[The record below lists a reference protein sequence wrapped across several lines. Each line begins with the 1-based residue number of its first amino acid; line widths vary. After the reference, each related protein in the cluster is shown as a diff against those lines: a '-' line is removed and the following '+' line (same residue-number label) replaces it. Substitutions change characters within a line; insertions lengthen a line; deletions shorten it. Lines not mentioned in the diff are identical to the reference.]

1 MVERPITNT
10 PADARAGAAANAQ
23 AVSVHQYTPNKE
35 ASRCQQTSNLPS
47 AFPLTAPCAF
57 HAAARSPSSRTA
69 ALSPWSPIR
78 HTRLERRS
86 ARIVYHSDRLLY
98 PLKRT
103 RPKGDRDPG
112 WQRISWDEALDLTA
126 AKLSQIAEAYGPE
139 SVVFTLAS
147 PPTSASSDSTIWI
160 ERLMRAFGSPNEC
173 VSMELCGWGRY
184 LATVYTFG
192 ASVPGSY
199 MPDLE
204 HAGCILFWGYNP
216 NLARLAHAV
225 ATTAALKRGARL
237 IVVDPRRTGPA
248 NKADL
253 WLRVRPGTDGALALG
268 IAHVMIERGW
278 YDRDFIRDWTNGPLL
293 VRADNGR
300 LLTESDLS
308 ATGSAQRYV
317 AWNESKGCPI
327 QYDPATGGYVGNN
340 VELALF
346 GEFALETLQ
355 GRVVCRPAFDLT
367 AELCRRYAPER
378 VEAICG
384 IDRTQIETAAT
395 MLWETRPVAY
405 YAWSGVEMQTNATQI
420 ARAIAQL
427 YALTG
432 SFDSPGGNVLFAA
445 VPAANVAGMELLPAA
460 QRAKTLGLPER
471 PLGPSRWQFVTSDEI
486 YRAILE
492 QRPYRVR
499 GLVGFGANLL
509 IAHADGLRG
518 REALAAL
525 DFYVHIDL
533 FMNPTAELADVV
545 LPVASAFEREA
556 LKVGFEVSSD
566 AQSLVQLRQRVAQPR
581 GEARSD
587 TEIVFDLAC
596 RLGLGAHFWDGDI
609 EAAYRYQLGPSG
621 VSRDALR
628 ENPRGVRVPLQTRY
642 RKFAEQRDGTPRGFA
657 TRTRKIEL
665 YSERLLEHGYPP
677 LPEYEDPLIGPS
689 SRPDLLER
697 FPLILTCAKHTLFC
711 ESQHRAL
718 PSLRRR
724 ALDPEV
730 EVHPAAAAE
739 RGIGPGDWVHIETP
753 GGSVRAR
760 ARMNDTLAPN
770 VVCGQHGWW
779 QACPEIGGAGYDPFG
794 PDGANLNLIIGNEAI
809 DPVSG
814 SVPHRAYLCQIRRAH
829 G

>member
-1 MVERPITNT
+1 MVADKQSTERIPTYC
-10 PADARAGAAANAQ
+10 ALC
-23 AVSVHQYTPNKE
+23 V
-35 ASRCQQTSNLPS
+35 SRCGSIAVVENDRFVALEPDPS
-47 AFPLTAPCAF
+47 HPTGKALCAKGRAAPE
-57 HAAARSPSSRTA
+57 
-69 ALSPWSPIR
+69 L
-78 HTRLERRS
+78 
-86 ARIVYHSDRLLY
+86 VYHPDRLLY

-103 RPKGDRDPG
+103 RPKGDPDPG

-126 AKLSQIAEAYGPE
+126 ARLRTIAEAHGPE
-139 SVVFTLAS
+139 SVVFSVVS
-147 PPTSASSDSTIWI
+147 PSTSASDDSVIWI
-160 ERLMRAFGSPNEC
+160 QRLMNAFGSPNLC
-173 VSMELCGWGRY
+173 AAMELCGWGRF
-184 LATVYTFG
+184 LATQYTFG
-192 ASVPGSY
+192 AAVPGVY

-216 NLARLAHAV
+216 NIARLAHAT
-225 ATTAALKRGARL
+225 ATVEALKRGARL
-237 IVVDPRRTGPA
+237 IVVDPRRTGLA
-248 NKADL
+248 NKANL
-253 WLRVRPGTDGALALG
+253 WLQVRPGTDGALALG
-268 IAHVMIERGW
+268 IAQVMIERGW
-278 YDRDFIRDWTNGPLL
+278 YDRAFIRDWTNGPLL
-293 VRADNGR
+293 VRADSGR
-300 LLTESDLS
+300 LLTHSDLS
-308 ATGSAQRYV
+308 AKGSAQQYV
-317 AWNESKGCPI
+317 AWSEAIGRPI
-327 QYDPATGGYVGNN
+327 IYDPATGGYEGDNP
-340 VELALF
+340 EPALF
-346 GEFALETLQ
+346 GTFTIDTLQ
-355 GRVVCRPAFDLT
+355 GKALCQPAFELS
-367 AELCRRYAPER
+367 AELCRRYQPER

-384 IDRTQIETAAT
+384 VGRDQIENAAQ
-395 MLWETRPVAY
+395 MLWEARPVAY

-432 SFDSPGGNVLFAA
+432 SFDTSGGNVLFPSVPTANAA
-445 VPAANVAGMELLPAA
+445 GGELLPAA
-460 QRAKTLGLPER
+460 QRARTLGLPER
-471 PLGPSRWQFVTSDEI
+471 PLGPSRWQFVTSDEL
-486 YRAILE
+486 YRGILE
-492 QRPYRVR
+492 QQPYRVR

-509 IAHADGLRG
+509 LSHAAGRRG

-525 DFYVHIDL
+525 DFYVHADL
-533 FMNPTAELADVV
+533 FMNPTADLADIV
-545 LPVASAFEREA
+545 LPIASAFEREA
-556 LKVGFEVSSD
+556 LKIGFEVSAE

-587 TEIVFDLAC
+587 TQIVFDLAC
-596 RLGLGAHFWDGDI
+596 RLGLGAHFWGGDI

-621 VSRDALR
+621 VSLDALR

-642 RKFAEQRDGTPRGFA
+642 RKFAEQKDGTPRGFA

-677 LPEYEDPLIGPS
+677 LPEYEEPLIGPS

-724 ALDPEV
+724 ARDPEV

-779 QACPEIGGAGYDPFG
+779 QACPEIGAPGYDPFG
-794 PDGANLNLIIGNEAI
+794 PEGANFNLIIGNEAI
-809 DPVSG
+809 DPISG
-814 SVPHRAYLCQIRRAH
+814 SVPHRAYLCQIRRAD
-829 G
+829 